1 MKDAT
6 GEVTKEVHKL
16 DEDMKNSLE
25 SVDPW
30 LANKLNS
37 SSDPTPEPEPVA
49 QPEPEPEE
57 C

>member
-1 MKDAT
+1 
-6 GEVTKEVHKL
+6 
-16 DEDMKNSLE
+16 MKNSLE